1 MDALISEVFAQ
12 NFAKNGMLAFV
23 QYIQRKEKSEKVD
36 QLLHQKWS
44 GANLKD
50 KEIEIASNNKAST
63 KSNQKGGGT
72 TEDQFY
78 IKDTKNG
85 DADKSKL

>member
-1 MDALISEVFAQ
+1 
-12 NFAKNGMLAFV
+12 MLAFV
-23 QYIQRKEKSEKVD
+23 QYIQRKERTENVD

-50 KEIEIASNNKAST
+50 REIDLASSGKAST
-63 KSNQKGGGT
+63 KSNQKGGGS

-78 IKDTKNG
+78 QHGENHGHKNG
-85 DADKSKL
+85 NGVTVKL